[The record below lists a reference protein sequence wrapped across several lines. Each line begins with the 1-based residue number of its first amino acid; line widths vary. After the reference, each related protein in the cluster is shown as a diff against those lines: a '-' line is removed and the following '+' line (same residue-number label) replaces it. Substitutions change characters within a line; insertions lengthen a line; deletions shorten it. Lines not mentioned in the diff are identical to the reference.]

1 MSGCRHSPVQSRILY
16 GVTFLSTLMLNMNTL
31 AGHNHNMANCPIPY
45 PFLQCPVLSEPYHV
59 TLLTCRLK
67 GI

>member
-1 MSGCRHSPVQSRILY
+1 MSGCRHFPVKSRILY
-16 GVTFLSTLMLNMNTL
+16 GVTFLLTLMLNMNTL
-31 AGHNHNMANCPIPY
+31 AGHNMVNCPIPL